1 MIGRHRQMRAEL
13 RCDWLRRDTGARS
26 SVSTS
31 VQLTSIQPSPLRPSE
46 LGPPSQWPVAPF
58 SSVNSSTQVSP
69 SHGQVGRRLGDWAQ
83 AAQLSTLVPPW
94 AGAGLCVVLVPAAAA
109 WWDPATTILVTMEPA
124 AAFSAPPLSP
134 HSHTSR
140 DVIQWKVIAAL
151 LLGSGR
157 GLQLGGGGLATSLR
171 MMETSDQIQ
180 SPFMPG

>member
-46 LGPPSQWPVAPF
+46 LGPPSRWPVAPF

-69 SHGQVGRRLGDWAQ
+69 SQGQVGRRLGDWAQ

-94 AGAGLCVVLVPAAAA
+94 VTSCWVVCSVGASCCRLVGPSHYHIGYNGASSSILRT
-109 WWDPATTILVTMEPA
+109 TTIT
-124 AAFSAPPLSP
+124 SQP
-134 HSHTSR
+134 H
-140 DVIQWKVIAAL
+140 Q
-151 LLGSGR
+151 
-157 GLQLGGGGLATSLR
+157 
-171 MMETSDQIQ
+171 
-180 SPFMPG
+180 P